1 MAVMRSMNVRGRGGA
16 VKCRAQQ
23 RQQQRRGAKE
33 VGANRRAAVAQIAV
47 AVAGFAALGR
57 AQLAEAEGTDYT
69 RQCVQLPTSC
79 PKPKKGE

>member
-1 MAVMRSMNVRGRGGA
+1 MMMMVSRPPARDA
-16 VKCRAQQ
+16 
-23 RQQQRRGAKE
+23 RRRNHQA
-33 VGANRRAAVAQIAV
+33 GANRRAAVAQIAV

-57 AQLAEAEGTDYT
+57 TQIAEAEGTDYT